1 LSLASL
7 DEVCQKIGY
16 HFKDS
21 ELLTMAMTHRS
32 FSAVN
37 NERVEFL
44 GDSLLNMIIAEAL
57 YLRFPDVDEGDLS
70 RIRSLLVS
78 GKTLATVAV
87 EFELGRF
94 LRLGAGE
101 KNSGGQRRAS
111 TLADAVE
118 ALIGA
123 IYLESGFEVC
133 RERVLAWFAPRL
145 ASLNPEVSHKDPK
158 TRLQEFLQGRKQPLP
173 DYQLVETAGADH
185 QQTFI
190 VSCSISLLKSS
201 VSASGSS
208 RRKAEQ
214 AAAEKVLLALKEI
227 E

>member
-1 LSLASL
+1 MKTP
-7 DEVCQKIGY
+7 DELCQKLGY
-16 HFKDS
+16 QFKDES
-21 ELLTMAMTHRS
+21 LLAMAITHRS
-32 FSAVN
+32 FSANN
-37 NERVEFL
+37 NERIEFL

-57 YLRFPDVDEGDLS
+57 YKRFPNLREGELS
-70 RIRSLLVS
+70 RIRALLVS
-78 GKTLATVAV
+78 GKTLAELAN
-87 EFELGRF
+87 EFNLGVF

-101 KNSGGQRRAS
+101 KNTGGHRRNS

-133 RERVLAWFAPRL
+133 RERVLSWFEPRI
-145 ASLNPEVSHKDPK
+145 AVLNPESSHKDAK
-158 TRLQEFLQGRKQPLP
+158 TRLQEFLQARKLPLP
-173 DYQLVETAGADH
+173 DYQLLDTEGADH

-190 VSCSISLLKSS
+190 VSCSVSLLKST

-214 AAAEKVLLALKEI
+214 AAAEKVLIALKDTE
-227 E
+227 

>member
-1 LSLASL
+1 MASL

-16 HFKDS
+16 SFKDS
-21 ELLTMAMTHRS
+21 SLLTMAMTHRS
-32 FSAVN
+32 YSAVN

-44 GDSLLNMIIAEAL
+44 RDSLLNMIIAEAL

-78 GKTLATVAV
+78 GKTLAAVAA
-87 EFELGRF
+87 EFELGRY

-111 TLADAVE
+111 TLADVVE

-123 IYLESGFEVC
+123 IYLESGFDVC

-145 ASLNPEVSHKDPK
+145 ETLDLESSHKDPK
-158 TRLQEFLQGRKQPLP
+158 TRLQELLQGRKQPLP
-173 DYQLVETAGADH
+173 DYQLVETVGADH
-185 QQTFI
+185 QQTFV
-190 VSCSISLLKSS
+190 VSCSISLLTSA

-214 AAAEKVLLALKEI
+214 AAAERVLLALKEI

>member
-1 LSLASL
+1 
-7 DEVCQKIGY
+7 
-16 HFKDS
+16 
-21 ELLTMAMTHRS
+21 MAMTHRS

-78 GKTLATVAV
+78 GKTLAAVAV

-123 IYLESGFEVC
+123 IYLESGFDVC

-145 ASLNPEVSHKDPK
+145 ASLNLESSHKDPK

>member
-1 LSLASL
+1 
-7 DEVCQKIGY
+7 
-16 HFKDS
+16 
-21 ELLTMAMTHRS
+21 MAMTHRS
-32 FSAVN
+32 FSADN
-37 NERVEFL
+37 NERIEFL

-57 YLRFPDVDEGDLS
+57 YLRFPHVDEGDLS

-123 IYLESGFEVC
+123 IYLESGFDVC
-133 RERVLAWFAPRL
+133 RERVLAWFALRL
-145 ASLNPEVSHKDPK
+145 DALNPDSSHKDPK

-190 VSCSISLLKSS
+190 VSCSISLLTSP

>member
-1 LSLASL
+1 
-7 DEVCQKIGY
+7 
-16 HFKDS
+16 
-21 ELLTMAMTHRS
+21 MAMTHRS

-145 ASLNPEVSHKDPK
+145 AALNPEVSHKDPK

-190 VSCSISLLKSS
+190 VSCSISLLKSP

>member
-1 LSLASL
+1 MASL

-123 IYLESGFEVC
+123 IYLESGFDVC

>member
-1 LSLASL
+1 
-7 DEVCQKIGY
+7 
-16 HFKDS
+16 
-21 ELLTMAMTHRS
+21 MAMTHRS

-145 ASLNPEVSHKDPK
+145 AALNPEVSHKDPK
-158 TRLQEFLQGRKQPLP
+158 TRLQEFYKGVNNLCQIISWLKPLVLIISRP
-173 DYQLVETAGADH
+173 LLCPAQLAY
-185 QQTFI
+185 
-190 VSCSISLLKSS
+190 
-201 VSASGSS
+201 
-208 RRKAEQ
+208 
-214 AAAEKVLLALKEI
+214 
-227 E
+227 

>member
-1 LSLASL
+1 
-7 DEVCQKIGY
+7 
-16 HFKDS
+16 
-21 ELLTMAMTHRS
+21 MAMTHRS

-123 IYLESGFEVC
+123 IYLESGFDVC

>member
-1 LSLASL
+1 MASL

-145 ASLNPEVSHKDPK
+145 AALNPEVSHKDPK

>member
-1 LSLASL
+1 MSLASL

-70 RIRSLLVS
+70 RIRALLVS

-123 IYLESGFEVC
+123 IYLEAGFEVC

-145 ASLNPEVSHKDPK
+145 VSLNPDASHKDPK

>member
-1 LSLASL
+1 MASL

-70 RIRSLLVS
+70 RIRALLVS

-123 IYLESGFEVC
+123 IYLEAGFEVC

-145 ASLNPEVSHKDPK
+145 VSLNPDASHKDPK

>member
-1 LSLASL
+1 MSLASL

>member
-1 LSLASL
+1 LASL

-145 ASLNPEVSHKDPK
+145 AALNPEVSHKDPK

>member
-1 LSLASL
+1 LASL

>member
-70 RIRSLLVS
+70 RIRALLVS

-123 IYLESGFEVC
+123 IYLEAGFEVC

-145 ASLNPEVSHKDPK
+145 VSLNPDASHKDPK

>member
-1 LSLASL
+1 MSLHSL

-16 HFKDS
+16 SFKDR

-78 GKTLATVAV
+78 GKTLAAVAV

-123 IYLESGFEVC
+123 IYLESGFDVC

-145 ASLNPEVSHKDPK
+145 ASLNLESSHKDPK

>member
-1 LSLASL
+1 MASL

>member
-1 LSLASL
+1 
-7 DEVCQKIGY
+7 
-16 HFKDS
+16 
-21 ELLTMAMTHRS
+21 MAMTHRS

-145 ASLNPEVSHKDPK
+145 AALNPEVSHKDPK

>member
-1 LSLASL
+1 MCI
-7 DEVCQKIGY
+7 ETG
-16 HFKDS
+16 
-21 ELLTMAMTHRS
+21 
-32 FSAVN
+32 
-37 NERVEFL
+37 
-44 GDSLLNMIIAEAL
+44 
-57 YLRFPDVDEGDLS
+57 
-70 RIRSLLVS
+70 
-78 GKTLATVAV
+78 
-87 EFELGRF
+87 
-94 LRLGAGE
+94 
-101 KNSGGQRRAS
+101 
-111 TLADAVE
+111 
-118 ALIGA
+118 
-123 IYLESGFEVC
+123 
-133 RERVLAWFAPRL
+133 VLAWFAPRL

>member
-1 LSLASL
+1 
-7 DEVCQKIGY
+7 
-16 HFKDS
+16 
-21 ELLTMAMTHRS
+21 MAMTHRS

-70 RIRSLLVS
+70 RIRALLVS

-123 IYLESGFEVC
+123 IYLEAGFEVC

-145 ASLNPEVSHKDPK
+145 VSLNPDASHKDPK

-173 DYQLVETAGADH
+173 DYQLEETAGAAH